1 MKKWLVFALL
11 LFSLLV
17 GSALYYLLNLQ
28 QGLHLL
34 TKVAERLSG
43 RSFSVEQ
50 VEGRLLSAWSLRDLK
65 ITTPTADISCG
76 LLSFDWRA
84 GRLLQGGLHIA
95 GIRLKDVVVA
105 MKKTKTVAPTAP
117 SAPFSLPQELLPFP
131 LLIERLDVTG
141 LKVMLADGS
150 LLTNIHRLGLKFS
163 GDQRRLEIQD
173 GLLDADRYGLQ
184 LHGFLEIDGKC
195 STDLMGSWRI
205 SPPEYAEMGGTFSL
219 RGPLGRLQVDAAAD
233 RPGDVRLSGMLYDLP
248 TNPHWQARAEG
259 RQVWFPIFYPTWPEL
274 TLSAVVDAAGD
285 FSGYHGTVKAH
296 GSFLGFD
303 DITGISDVD
312 GDHAGLT
319 ARSLHL
325 NSPDGGVQ
333 IDNLALA
340 WLHGF
345 KWRGEVQTEDFNP
358 AGFDARLVGILTADL
373 TSEGFIGYE
382 DADHLQTSTDI
393 RSLAGTVRDFP
404 VTGKGKISSLATR
417 LQVQD
422 LSLRSGASFLQA
434 AGVIDKTYDLQFD
447 LASPDIGEVLPGG
460 EGEISARGRV
470 GGSREFPLLDL
481 DLDAAGVRYGGD
493 IIERLTAKIHAD
505 TRPGA
510 EMTATVEGKEIALAS
525 VVLHSGKIELT
536 GSAEDHNLKG
546 RLQTDQGDLQFGIH
560 GALQERLWQGRVH
573 DLQTRLPSVGSWLQQ
588 ETASLD
594 ITKEG
599 ATLKGLCL
607 GQEKSRV
614 CLTGDWLYNAGI
626 PLWRAEAKVQ
636 ALSLASLSNN
646 DLPAW
651 PVRGSLDATLAV
663 SGDSARIITGDV
675 EVAVPQA
682 HIDFGPVEDGFSQ
695 LSLRETTLSM
705 HLADRKLQG
714 TVKSGFQDKSSVA
727 LQVAI
732 DQAGIF
738 AQPFWF
744 QPLKGELQ
752 IDMQDL
758 SPFAALTDF
767 VLRPTGRLNSAL
779 AITGTLSHPVF
790 SGQLDL
796 RDGKIALPS
805 LGIFLQD
812 VGVSLAAMG
821 ETVEIQGSARS
832 GPGSVTAE
840 GTIAYSGAAGIQGD
854 FRIRGTQ
861 FEAVRLP
868 EYEIQVNPD
877 VRFLF
882 NGEKGELTGDIFVPK
897 ALLTPEE
904 MKDSVSVSKD
914 VIYTDQEKEEKVVH
928 WPLNSELRVELGDDV
943 RIDGYGLKGRLLGSL
958 AVRDTSDTFMSGRGD
973 LSLKDGVFSIYGRSL
988 AVERGRILFSGGPV
1002 DNPVIDARALQSIK
1016 EKSVAGNDLIIG
1028 VDVSGNLQ
1036 DLEFKLFSDPS
1047 MDESDIL
1054 AYMVVGHSRSASNKD
1069 EGSILEAAA
1078 SVFGLE
1084 EGAGMVNTLAD
1095 LLPVDEMHLEGT
1107 KKEGNMSLVVGKK
1120 LTDNLFIGYDHNFFD
1135 QKGEFRL
1142 SYNLGY
1148 GFSAVTRSSA
1158 NSNGADIFYSIDK

>member
-1 MKKWLVFALL
+1 MKKKLLFILL
-11 LFSLLV
+11 LFCLLV
-17 GSALYYLLNLQ
+17 GLGLYYLLNLQ

-34 TKVAERLSG
+34 TKVAGKLSG
-43 RSFSVEQ
+43 RSFSVDQ
-50 VEGRLLSAWSLRDLK
+50 VEGRLLSAWSLKDLK
-65 ITTPTADISCG
+65 ITTPAADISCG

-84 GRLLQGGLHIA
+84 DGLFKGSLHIA
-95 GIRLKDVVVA
+95 GISLKDVVVA
-105 MKKTKTVAPTAP
+105 VKSVDAETA
-117 SAPFSLPQELLPFP
+117 APFSLPETLLPIP
-131 LLIERLDVTG
+131 LLIERLDVAG
-141 LKVMLADGS
+141 LKILHPDGS
-150 LLTNIHRLGLKFS
+150 LLTDIHRLGLRFN
-163 GDQRRLEIQD
+163 GDRRRLEIQD

-184 LHGFLEIDGKC
+184 LHGFLEIDGKW

-205 SPPEYAEMGGTFSL
+205 NPPEYAEMGGTFSA
-219 RGPLGRLQVDAAAD
+219 RGPLDQLQVTAAGD
-233 RPGDVRLSGMLYDLP
+233 RPADVRVSGILYGLP
-248 TNPHWQARAEG
+248 HNPHWQARAEG
-259 RQVWFPIFYPTWPEL
+259 RQVWFPAFYPTWPKL
-274 TLSAVVDAAGD
+274 RLSAVVDAAGD
-285 FSGYHGTVKAH
+285 FSGYHGTVKTQ
-296 GSFLGFD
+296 GTSFLDFH
-303 DITGISDVD
+303 DITGTSDVI

-325 NSPDGGVQ
+325 SSAGGAVQ
-333 IDNLALA
+333 IGDLALA

-358 AGFDARLVGILTADL
+358 AGFDARLMGSITADL
-373 TSEGFIGYE
+373 TSEGYVGYGK
-382 DADHLQTSTDI
+382 DGHLQTSTDI
-393 RSLAGTVRDFP
+393 RFLEGTVRDFP
-404 VTGKGKISSLATR
+404 VTGKGKISSLASR

-422 LSLRSGASFLQA
+422 LFLQSGASSLRA
-434 AGVIDKTYDLQFD
+434 TGVIDDTYDLQFD
-447 LASPDIGEVLPGG
+447 LASPDIGEVLPGAK
-460 EGEISARGRV
+460 GEINARGRV
-470 GGSREFPLLDL
+470 AGSREFPLLDL
-481 DLDAAGVRYGGD
+481 DLDAAGVRYGGE
-493 IIERLTAKIHAD
+493 IIERLTAKVHAD

-510 EMTATVEGKEIALAS
+510 EMKATVEGEKISFAS
-525 VVLHSGKIELT
+525 VVLRSGKIELT
-536 GSAEDHNLKG
+536 GSAEDHNLKA
-546 RLQTDQGDLQFGIH
+546 RLQTDQGDLQLAIQ
-560 GALQERLWQGRVH
+560 GALQDKLWQGRVH
-573 DLQTRLPSVGSWLQQ
+573 DLQMRLPSAGSWLQQ
-588 ETASLD
+588 QTAALA

-599 ATLKGLCL
+599 FTLADLCL
-607 GQEKSRV
+607 GQEKGRI
-614 CLTGDWLYNAGI
+614 CLAGDWRRNEGKS
-626 PLWRAEAKVQ
+626 LWRAEGKVQ
-636 ALSLASLSNN
+636 DLSLTSLNDN
-646 DLPAW
+646 DLLAW
-651 PVRGSLDATLAV
+651 PVRGSVDATLAV
-663 SGDSARIITGDV
+663 TGDSERIISGDV
-675 EVAVPQA
+675 EVAVPQT
-682 HIDFGPVEDGFSQ
+682 HIELGLAEEGFAQ
-695 LSLRETTLSM
+695 LSLQETTLHM
-705 HLADRKLQG
+705 HLADQKLQT

-727 LQVAI
+727 LQMAI

-738 AQPFWF
+738 AQPFWL

-767 VLRPTGRLNSAL
+767 FLRPTGRLNSAL

-854 FRIRGTQ
+854 FRILGEQ

-877 VRFLF
+877 IRFRF

-904 MKDSVSVSKD
+904 MKDSVNVSGD
-914 VIYTDQEKEEKVVH
+914 VIYTDQEQEEKISR
-928 WPLNSELRVELGDDV
+928 WPLDSDLRVKLGDDV
-943 RIDGYGLKGRLLGSL
+943 QIDGYGLKGRLLGSL
-958 AVRDTSDTFMSGRGD
+958 AVRDTSDTFMSGRGE
-973 LSLKDGVFSIYGRSL
+973 LTLKDGIFSIYGRSM
-988 AVERGRILFSGGPV
+988 AVDRGRILFSGGPV

-1016 EKSVAGNDLIIG
+1016 EKRVAGNDLIIG

-1036 DLEFKLFSDPS
+1036 DLEYKLFSDPS

-1107 KKEGNMSLVVGKK
+1107 KKEGTMSLVVGKK

-1142 SYNLGY
+1142 SYDLGY